1 MDGHFSVKNTH
12 ASSAIFAQPSH
23 LCYDARM
30 KMTLPAFAY
39 LITLVTASVFGQSA
53 TIKTEDIRVR
63 DPFIYA
69 DAKSGTYYLYVQAAN
84 RAGSDFQGV
93 EVYTSTNLNDW
104 TAPKPVLT
112 LPKDTNIFMVWA
124 PEMHAYNGAYYL
136 FVTMTFRDTL
146 PIEKPVT
153 SKPWPPMHKR
163 GTWVYRADSPA
174 GPFKPLKDT
183 SHTPPDWMAL
193 DGTLHVEA
201 DGTPHM
207 VFCHEWVELIDGA
220 MASVELTR
228 DLRDIVG
235 KPTRLFSASAAPG
248 ARKGAEEGKVTDG
261 PFLYRSPKSGAL
273 FMIWSTFIP
282 GKDYCVLL
290 ARSESGRIAGP
301 WTGHAPIYTT
311 DGGHG
316 MIFKTFD
323 GQLRL
328 ALHQPN
334 KDTKERLHLFT
345 LRDDGTTLHLE
356 KE

>member
-1 MDGHFSVKNTH
+1 
-12 ASSAIFAQPSH
+12 
-23 LCYDARM
+23 M
-30 KMTLPAFAY
+30 KMIMPIFVC
-39 LITLVTASVFGQSA
+39 LIALATTSLFGQSA

-63 DPFIYA
+63 DPFVYA
-69 DAKSGTYYLYVQAAN
+69 DTKSGIYYLYVQTEN
-84 RAGSDFQGV
+84 RAGSDFKGV
-93 EVYTSTNLNDW
+93 EVYTSTNLKDW
-104 TAPKPVLT
+104 AAPKPVLS
-112 LPKDTNIFMVWA
+112 LPKDTDIIMVWA

-136 FVTMTFRDTL
+136 FVTMTARDTL

-153 SKPWPPMHKR
+153 SKSWPPMYKR
-163 GTWVYRADSPA
+163 GTWIYRADSPD

-193 DGTLHVEA
+193 DGTLHVEP

-207 VFCHEWVELIDGA
+207 VFCHEWVQLIDGA

-228 DLRDIVG
+228 DLTDTVG

-248 ARKGAEEGKVTDG
+248 ARTGAQEGKVTDG
-261 PFLYRSPKSGAL
+261 PFLYRSSKSGAL

-301 WTGHAPIYTT
+301 WTGHTPIYTT

-316 MIFKTFD
+316 MIFKAFD
-323 GQLRL
+323 GRLLL

-345 LRDDGTTLHLE
+345 LRDDGTALYLE